1 MNKLNYQIMQKATG
15 KAINIEFVKSV
26 NAKILLEK
34 LQDQLD
40 IEERKF
46 FKLMEATFNHSVT
59 YTMNSEKHLRE
70 IIPHIRNHVYGSSTH
85 RRCYSTSVSYSKD
98 SITFTMHQISC
109 YIIPVPFYKKSVQC
123 SKPPGL
129 HGKRTIKDL
138 KVSLVCRRL
147 AKHIMKLIAQIENL
161 RIS

>member
-1 MNKLNYQIMQKATG
+1 MQKATG

-123 SKPPGL
+123 AKPPGL
-129 HGKRTIKDL
+129 HGKRTFKDL
-138 KVSLVCRRL
+138 KVSLVCRSM
-147 AKHIMKLIAQIENL
+147 AKRIMKLIAQIENL